1 MCRHV
6 YSYNFSTSVCLFLA
20 FHLMLCRI
28 SKLGILSSLIEELA
42 IVLAGEGRAFML
54 GWLLFVLV
62 FLNVLV
68 VLLAFLFVCLGFLLF
83 VLGFFLQAKHKGF
96 ALLLA
101 VLLEIIQDHVIK
113 FTWLRDYSCVIIWC
127 LQKSMPKSEE
137 VTKPPCSNCVYLM
150 NCDFSI
156 IIIILYVRI
165 QNVLDK
171 DFKKTPK
178 PRA

>member
-1 MCRHV
+1 MCRHM

-113 FTWLRDYSCVIIWC
+113 FT
-127 LQKSMPKSEE
+127 
-137 VTKPPCSNCVYLM
+137 
-150 NCDFSI
+150 
-156 IIIILYVRI
+156 
-165 QNVLDK
+165 
-171 DFKKTPK
+171 
-178 PRA
+178 